1 MRWRRCA
8 DIPVATSAPQIVR
21 IADYVYAGG
30 GYRDRLEAHT
40 IFKYS
45 ISQDTWTPL
54 PHCPTICYGLA
65 SLDKE
70 LVVIG
75 GISHVKPTN
84 IAYTFKEDTWKKI
97 LPPMPTPRFLL
108 STLSHEDRIIIA
120 AGGVLHTESNGV
132 KLRTDIVEIY
142 IKDKQWYNTRGLPFV
157 SESLSATTVDDKCY
171 LLGGTG
177 YTAKESCITL
187 YATLSSLLGNAE
199 PVDSKYSIPKIP
211 ITWKKLLGLYPLPAS
226 GIVEVDGRLTA
237 MGGAHW
243 NHVMNYEGTK
253 FISTYDFQT
262 DSWVECKGA
271 QLPLA
276 VSRPGLVKLGHNKV
290 MVIGGETKSRQF
302 CSHAFIGEIIPTSN
316 CS

>member
-1 MRWRRCA
+1 M
-8 DIPVATSAPQIVR
+8 
-21 IADYVYAGG
+21 YVGG
-30 GYRDRLEAHT
+30 GYRKEFAINT
-40 IFKYS
+40 IFRYS

-54 PHCPTICYGLA
+54 PHCPTIQHGLA

-75 GISHVKPTN
+75 GKAHGEPTN
-84 IAYTFKEDTWKKI
+84 TVYTLKEDTWKEI

-108 STLSHEDRIIIA
+108 STLSHEDGVIIA
-120 AGGVLHTESNGV
+120 AGGVLREESNGV

-142 IKDKQWYNTRGLPFV
+142 IKDRQWYTTKRLPFV

-177 YTAKESCITL
+177 YTAKECCTTL
-187 YATLSSLLGNAE
+187 YDTLSSLLENAE
-199 PVDSKYSIPKIP
+199 PADSKYSMPQIP
-211 ITWKKLLGLYPLPAS
+211 IIWKKLQGLYPLPNA
-226 GIVEVDGRLTA
+226 GIVKVDGRLTA
-237 MGGAHW
+237 MGGECG

-276 VSRPGLVKLGHNKV
+276 VFRPGLVKLGHNKV

-302 CSHAFIGEIIPTSN
+302 CSHAFIGEVTYY
-316 CS
+316 